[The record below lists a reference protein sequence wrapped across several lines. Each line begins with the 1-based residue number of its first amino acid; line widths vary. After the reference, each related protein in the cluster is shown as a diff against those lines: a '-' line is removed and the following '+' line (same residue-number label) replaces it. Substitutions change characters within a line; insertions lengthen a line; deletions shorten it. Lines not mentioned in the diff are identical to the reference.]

1 MSAQIQIRRDT
12 AANWTTQI
20 LAQGEFG
27 LDLTSMQV
35 KVGTGAAWNATAY
48 LGATIPQITSVA
60 TDFNDATLRITGRYL
75 FASISMMTNGP
86 AAPID
91 IKAGDG
97 GISLLVITYGAIV
110 VQQLWTDGDGT
121 QPQKTY
127 SRVYDTAYRPWV
139 AQSVWAVDAT
149 EGVDL
154 VAKSADI
161 KDALT
166 VGGVL
171 TVADGTAALPS
182 ITNTGDTNTGIFWGT
197 TATPTLDGTINLTAN
212 ATVGLQVTSSQTY
225 VPTTFQVNGA
235 TTLTGALTLGAAM
248 LGNAQRLT
256 NIGAATAIT
265 DALSWT
271 KMASSITVFYTTS
284 TGVVYTAPDSTT
296 WTVAV
301 LGSAGVVTVTSSA
314 TSGTYWCMALTLN
327 ASGQVNSAI
336 TYTGLATA
344 GVVTLPTGTAA
355 QNSSLIFIA
364 IRRL

>member
-20 LAQGEFG
+20 LASGEFG
-27 LDLTSMQV
+27 LDTTNNQV

-48 LGATIPQITSVA
+48 LGATIPQITSVV

-75 FASISMMTNGP
+75 FASITGMTNGP
-86 AAPID
+86 AVPIN
-91 IKAGDG
+91 IKVADG

-127 SRVYDTAYRPWV
+127 SRVYDTAYRAWV
-139 AQSVWAVDAT
+139 AQSAWAVDAT

-171 TVADGTAALPS
+171 AVADGTNLLPS
-182 ITNTGDTNTGIFWGT
+182 ITNTGDTNTGLYFSGADEVALT
-197 TATPTLDGTINLTAN
+197 TNGAARLVARDAAVTIAPSLIVNGTISA
-212 ATVGLQVTSSQTY
+212 S
-225 VPTTFQVNGA
+225 
-235 TTLTGALTLGAAM
+235 
-248 LGNAQRLT
+248 T
-256 NIGAATAIT
+256 NRIINVGAATAIT

-271 KMASSITVFYTTS
+271 MAASAITFFQVTLNSTT
-284 TGVVYTAPDSTT
+284 TAAPDGST
-296 WTVAV
+296 WTVAG
-301 LGSAGVVTVTSSA
+301 LDTTSNITVTSSYGAAA
-314 TSGTYWCMALTLN
+314 TYQCLAVIFTSTGLLHRSNVGLTAAGVFTIPLN
-327 ASGQVNSAI
+327 ATATNSDSI
-336 TYTGLATA
+336 L
-344 GVVTLPTGTAA
+344 
-355 QNSSLIFIA
+355 FIA
-364 IRRL
+364 FRRA

>member
-48 LGATIPQITSVA
+48 LSATIPQITSVA
-60 TDFNDATLRITGRYL
+60 TDFNDATLRVTGRYL
-75 FASISMMTNGP
+75 FASISTMANGP
-86 AAPID
+86 AVPID
-91 IKAGDG
+91 IKVADG

-182 ITNTGDTNTGIFWGT
+182 ITNAGDPNTGLYFPADDSVGLVTSGGARLTLTNTLVSVPNSFS
-197 TATPTLDGTINLTAN
+197 
-212 ATVGLQVTSSQTY
+212 VT
-225 VPTTFQVNGA
+225 GA

-364 IRRL
+364 FRRL

>member
-48 LGATIPQITSVA
+48 LSATIPQITSVA

-75 FASISMMTNGP
+75 FASITGMTNGP
-86 AAPID
+86 AVPID
-91 IKAGDG
+91 IKVADG

-127 SRVYDTAYRPWV
+127 SRVYDTAYRAWV

-171 TVADGTAALPS
+171 AVADGTNSLPS
-182 ITNTGDTNTGIFWGT
+182 ITNTGDTNTGLYFSGPDEVALT
-197 TATPTLDGTINLTAN
+197 TNGAARLVARDAAVTIAPSLIVNGTISASTNRIIN
-212 ATVGLQVTSSQTY
+212 VGV
-225 VPTTFQVNGA
+225 
-235 TTLTGALTLGAAM
+235 
-248 LGNAQRLT
+248 
-256 NIGAATAIT
+256 ATAIT

-271 KMASSITVFYTTS
+271 KMASSISFFYTAS
-284 TGVVYTAPDSTT
+284 NGLAYTAPDGQT
-296 WTVAV
+296 WTVAN
-301 LGSAGVVTVTSSA
+301 LATSSA
-314 TSGTYWCMALTLN
+314 TTITSSATGGTYQCVA
-327 ASGQVNSAI
+327 
-336 TYTGLATA
+336 
-344 GVVTLPTGTAA
+344 
-355 QNSSLIFIA
+355 LIFSSGGSIQPAMSNTGAASSGVFSCVAGSASNNNSVFFIA
-364 IRRL
+364 TRRL